1 MSLRQILRESFEL
14 LVEEPKYFVP
24 RLISTSIS
32 SVWFIV
38 VLDYYLPNFSA
49 LSLSTMGMVLYLVSG
64 LLIVLLGVGVSI
76 MLARMVD
83 EGPGLRESFIYTLS
97 RMKTILVVTFGMLV
111 LGMLV
116 SLPLTFG
123 IVVYPLLGTSILI
136 VSVVVSL
143 LLMLTVSFLIYFL
156 PIAIVE
162 NSSVLEGVKDS
173 VLASR
178 ENYREVTI
186 MLVFSFILLGLAGV
200 AQGLLEF
207 LGYMAF
213 VLSRFTSALIT
224 TYLFVVSPK
233 LYLVEN

>member
-1 MSLRQILRESFEL
+1 MNLRQILRESFEL
-14 LVEEPKYFVP
+14 LVQEPKYFVP

-32 SVWFIV
+32 SVWFIL
-38 VLDYYLPNFSA
+38 VLDYYLPNFST

-97 RMKTILVVTFGMLV
+97 RMKTILAVTFGMLV

-136 VSVVVSL
+136 ASVLVSL

-186 MLVFSFILLGLAGV
+186 MLVFSFTLLGFAGA